1 MSNIAKKEKNQFEIA
16 ITDKSMNS
24 YLKSVIGEKT
34 NEFVSNMVALV
45 NQNPSLINIPANE
58 LINAGLQA
66 TSMDLPLEKSLGCAY
81 VIPYK
86 GHAQFQTGK
95 DGYIQLA
102 MRTEKYKT
110 INVCTIYSVEELQNK
125 AFLYGEPY
133 AVVQVKLNRANK
145 NLTKEIGYCATFVTT
160 WGFEK
165 SLFVTKKEMQAFCG
179 RYSESYKNDKYG
191 KSLWNTD
198 FNVMAEKT
206 VIKNLLKHYGIK
218 TAALNRAI
226 VSDQAVIVDYQ
237 NQEFDYIDN
246 PQNQNDVQEVQA
258 EVIETKTNGQEQTKP
273 VEQPKQIDAEL
284 QAAQKRYVELKNSKV
299 FSPVEM
305 EHFKESWGKGW
316 KECIAEMEEAYAMKT
331 QHEPELQPEPKPQP
345 EQQQEQGN
353 DNAPF

>member
-1 MSNIAKKEKNQFEIA
+1 MNDNSKKLAVKEKNPFELA

-102 MRTEKYKT
+102 LRTEKYKT

-133 AVVQVKLNRANK
+133 AVVQVKLNRVNK
-145 NLTKEIGYCATFVTT
+145 NLTKEIGYCATFVTI

-165 SLFVTKKEMQAFCG
+165 SLFVTTKEMQAFCS

-218 TAALNRAI
+218 TAALNKAI
-226 VSDQAVIVDYQ
+226 ISDQAVIVDYQ

-246 PQNQNDVQEVQA
+246 PQNQNVIDTQA
-258 EVIETKTNGQEQTKP
+258 EVVE
-273 VEQPKQIDAEL
+273 EQPEQKQETPKVDPEKK
-284 QAAQKRYVELKNSKV
+284 AAINRSVELKNTGV
-299 FSPVEM
+299 FTEQ
-305 EHFKESWGKGW
+305 ELTTFKENW
-316 KECIAEMEEAYAMKT
+316 KNDWKQAIADLEEAYKLKT
-331 QHEPELQPEPKPQP
+331 ASVEEAQVVEPEPQ
-345 EQQQEQGN
+345 
-353 DNAPF
+353 DNGEAPF